1 MILSLAA
8 QAEKTPLWGRFS
20 FGGRFVLL
28 SILFLLESAWLV
40 PLHFLPWVSW
50 HSEVPAFLAIFLLGG
65 FALGY
70 VLVVRRSITIDLPV
84 SVLVLLGLGLL
95 TAFQGS
101 LGLLNF
107 AGDALVLCLYIVLC
121 VIAWLVGYGG
131 ETSQEK
137 SLAALEVVAIT
148 LLAGAMASA
157 VIALAQVFDV
167 WDEFSWISRMPQLRR
182 PGGNLGQPNQL
193 ATLLLMGVASLLFL
207 EQTGRLS
214 TQTSWLVFTVL
225 CTGVAASESRTGL
238 LSFVLIVL
246 WGVAGR
252 AWAGLRISLWT
263 ITLATVLFITLFLI
277 WPLLM
282 ALLGSF
288 ASGAQANTRP
298 GLRLVVWPQLI
309 DAALMRPWLGWGL
322 REVSEAHNAV
332 AHAYE
337 ISEPF
342 TYAHNLVLDLAVGAG
357 LPLTG
362 FLVLVTVVWFW
373 RRVRATRQLLSW
385 YCVAAVLPF
394 AVHSMLEFPFAYAY
408 FLVPA
413 MFLLGKLEALTGGRA
428 VWRMNSK
435 IAAVAV
441 GVAAVLAGWSVFE
454 YLQIEEDFRVARF
467 EALRVGQTPSDHER
481 PKVLLLTQLK
491 ALLEGARIVPEAG
504 MSPERL
510 DLARKVA
517 LRYPWPATQNRYA
530 LSLALN
536 GNTEEAL
543 RQLRVIRALHGEKTY
558 AEIRL
563 NWEVLGKDKYPQLR
577 ELKLP

>member
-1 MILSLAA
+1 VLFFALFA
-8 QAEKTPLWGRFS
+8 L
-20 FGGRFVLL
+20 GG
-28 SILFLLESAWLV
+28 AWLV

-50 HSEVPAFLAIFLLGG
+50 HSEVPAFLAIFLMGGLG
-65 FALGY
+65 LGH
-70 VLVVRRSITIDLPV
+70 VLKAQRSATIHMPV
-84 SVLVLLGLGLL
+84 SAVVWLGLGLL
-95 TAFQGS
+95 VALQAIG
-101 LGLLNF
+101 GLQNF
-107 AGDALVLCLYIVLC
+107 MGDALVLGLYFALC
-121 VIAWLVGYGG
+121 AIAWVLGYGG
-131 ETSQEK
+131 GGASQRE
-137 SLAALEVVAIT
+137 SLATLEVVAGT

-157 VIALAQVFDV
+157 LIALAQVFDV
-167 WDEFSWISRMPQLRR
+167 WDQFSWINRMPQLRR

-193 ATLLLMGVASLLFL
+193 ATLLLMGMVSLLFL
-207 EQTGRLS
+207 KQTGRLS
-214 TQTSWLVFTVL
+214 AQTSWLLFTVL
-225 CTGVAASESRTGL
+225 CAGVAASESRTGL

-263 ITLATVLFITLFLI
+263 IALATVLFFSLYLI

-282 ALLGSF
+282 ASAGSF
-288 ASGAQANTRP
+288 ASDAQANTRP

-428 VWRMNSK
+428 VWRMNAK

-441 GVAAVLAGWSVFE
+441 GVAAALAGWSVFE

-491 ALLEGARIVPEAG
+491 ALLEGARIVPEVG

>member
-1 MILSLAA
+1 MLFFALFSL
-8 QAEKTPLWGRFS
+8 
-20 FGGRFVLL
+20 V
-28 SILFLLESAWLV
+28 SAWLV

-50 HSEVPAFLAIFLLGG
+50 HSEVPAFLAIFLVGGLVLGR
-65 FALGY
+65 
-70 VLVVRRSITIDLPV
+70 VLKEWRSATINMPV
-84 SVLVLLGLGLL
+84 SAVVWLGFGLL
-95 TAFQGS
+95 VALQAIG
-101 LGLLNF
+101 GMLNF
-107 AGDALVLCLYIVLC
+107 TGDALVLGLYFVLC
-121 VIAWLVGYGG
+121 VIAWLLGYGA
-131 ETSQEK
+131 ETSQEE
-137 SLAALEVVAIT
+137 SLATLEVVAIT

-157 VIALAQVFDV
+157 LIAFAQVFDV

-193 ATLLLMGVASLLFL
+193 ATLLLMGVVSLLFL
-207 EQTGRLS
+207 KQTGRLS
-214 TQTSWLVFTVL
+214 TETSWLLFAVL

-238 LSFVLIVL
+238 LSFVLLVL

-263 ITLATVLFITLFLI
+263 ITLGSVLFFTLYLI

-282 ALLGSF
+282 ASAGSF

-342 TYAHNLVLDLAVGAG
+342 TYAHNIVLDLAVGMG
-357 LPLTG
+357 LPLTS
-362 FLVLVTVVWFW
+362 FLGLVTVVWFW

-394 AVHSMLEFPFAYAY
+394 AVHAMLEFPFAYAY
-408 FLVPA
+408 FLVPV
-413 MFLLGKLEALTGGRA
+413 MFLLGKLEALTGGRT
-428 VWRMNSK
+428 VWRMNAK
-435 IAAVAV
+435 VAAVAM
-441 GVAAVLAGWSVFE
+441 GIGAMLAGWSVFE

-467 EALRVGQTPSDHER
+467 EAMRVGQTPSDHVR
-481 PKVLLLTQLK
+481 PKVLLLTQLG
-491 ALLEGARIVPEAG
+491 ALLEGARIIPKPSMLPEQ
-504 MSPERL
+504 L
-510 DLARKVA
+510 DLARRVA

-536 GNTEEAL
+536 DNTEEAL

-563 NWEVLGKDKYPQLR
+563 NWEVLGKNKYPQLR
-577 ELKLP
+577 ELRLP